1 MGSWRNRLA
10 QDSYT
15 IKVGGSSPSLP
26 TILPNGVTVARPLA
40 KRAVIGQN
48 YVRNYFK
55 DPLAQLVR
63 ARNF

>member
-26 TILPNGVTVARPLA
+26 TRFL
-40 KRAVIGQN
+40 KRW
-48 YVRNYFK
+48 
-55 DPLAQLVR
+55 L
-63 ARNF
+63 